1 MIDGEHRPPARTTH
15 NSIFFWKKVDNN
27 SWRFFIK
34 YIYDSKIQNSIFRGK
49 NDWMSKYVISN
60 DKFSLEF
67 QSLEIWKKKKDR
79 ISKII
84 GRFFF
89 NLEGSILDKQLLDLF
104 SFPLSLTSMDSP
116 LKIILAHL
124 QYNIFFYFYDSLR
137 ERKK

>member
-34 YIYDSKIQNSIFRGK
+34 YIYDSKIQNSIFRRK

-67 QSLEIWKKKKDR
+67 QSLEIWKKKNDR